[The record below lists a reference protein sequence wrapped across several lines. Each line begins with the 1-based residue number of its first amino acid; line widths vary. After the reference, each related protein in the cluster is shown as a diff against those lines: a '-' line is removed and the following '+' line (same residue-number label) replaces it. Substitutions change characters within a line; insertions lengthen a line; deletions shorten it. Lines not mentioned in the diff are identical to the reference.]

1 MVLNVMGS
9 NPIGHPKK
17 EVARLP
23 FLRHMGGENP
33 WVRDRR
39 SRLSEAKVID
49 EVA

>member
-23 FLRHMGGENP
+23 FLRHMGG
-33 WVRDRR
+33 V
-39 SRLSEAKVID
+39 SKAHAMGSEGSAR
-49 EVA
+49 AWPAAAS